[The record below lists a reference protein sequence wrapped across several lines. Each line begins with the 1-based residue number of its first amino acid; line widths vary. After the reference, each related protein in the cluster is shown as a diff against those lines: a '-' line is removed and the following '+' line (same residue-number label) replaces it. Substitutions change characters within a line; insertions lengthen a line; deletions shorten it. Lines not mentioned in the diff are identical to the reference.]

1 MTKIGITDRFAL
13 LMVIIFY
20 ITTVVIGFFYHPKAI
35 ERAEGLIKNS
45 KMLNHIVLVKFKPT
59 LTSVD
64 LQLITDGGYSLQE
77 IEGVKDLNF
86 TENFSPEGL
95 NQGFT
100 HSLTMKFATAE
111 DRDSIYLPH
120 PIHQKFVKLFV
131 PFTESVLVYDYW
143 D

>member
-20 ITTVVIGFFYHPKAI
+20 ITTVAIGFFYHPKAI

-64 LQLITDGGYSLQE
+64 LQLITDGGYSL
-77 IEGVKDLNF
+77 
-86 TENFSPEGL
+86 
-95 NQGFT
+95 
-100 HSLTMKFATAE
+100 
-111 DRDSIYLPH
+111 
-120 PIHQKFVKLFV
+120 
-131 PFTESVLVYDYW
+131 
-143 D
+143 